1 MDILSVF
8 IQASHQSRTIRQK
21 GSGLDLMWSACIS
34 TLCRSNASKNS
45 MSATNA
51 IACCEVFTNVLI
63 PSRNSNIMISFGA
76 KHESRLGGSPHLSCK
91 RDLDKIRDYM
101 NRRVTS
107 PSWGPHLHVNRS
119 QDIRLIFWKNFRFV
133 SLLTFRVNQLLNIA
147 VRVFFSSRKVEVV
160 KLHLH
165 AIIESKDSFKKAL
178 AAFRT
183 FSSKRKSPRC
193 TPRDYS
199 LFII

>member
-1 MDILSVF
+1 
-8 IQASHQSRTIRQK
+8 
-21 GSGLDLMWSACIS
+21 MWSTCIS
-34 TLCRSNASKNS
+34 TLGRSNASK
-45 MSATNA
+45 
-51 IACCEVFTNVLI
+51 TNVLI
-63 PSRNSNIMISFGA
+63 PSRNSNIMISLGA

-91 RDLDKIRDYM
+91 RDQDKIRDYM

-107 PSWGPHLHVNRS
+107 PTWGPHLHVNRS
-119 QDIRLIFWKNFRFV
+119 SDIRLIFWENFRFV

-147 VRVFFSSRKVEVV
+147 VQVFFSSRKVEVV

-165 AIIESKDSFKKAL
+165 AIIESKDSFKEAL